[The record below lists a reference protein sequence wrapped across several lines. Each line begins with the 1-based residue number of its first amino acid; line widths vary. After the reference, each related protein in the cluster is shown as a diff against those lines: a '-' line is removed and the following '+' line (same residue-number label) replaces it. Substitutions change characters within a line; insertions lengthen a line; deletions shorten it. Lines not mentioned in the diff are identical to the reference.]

1 MSEISVVLYP
11 ITIQKI
17 ANKVKRVLGKHYELE
32 YYDHCE
38 FNCPA
43 GCGALYVCELY
54 IIDKYTDEAVAK
66 LTWTERVECVCYD
79 TICEPDR
86 RVLSRPIELEDM
98 GLPQDKI
105 NKLDKIIEK
114 VNARLKKATR
124 RTLPKKT
131 ETSRGSTRLQRSMG

>member
-86 RVLSRPIELEDM
+86 RVLSRPLRFEDM
-98 GLPQDKI
+98 GLPQDKKD
-105 NKLDKIIEK
+105 KLDKIIEK
-114 VNARLKKATR
+114 VNARLKKT
-124 RTLPKKT
+124 
-131 ETSRGSTRLQRSMG
+131 